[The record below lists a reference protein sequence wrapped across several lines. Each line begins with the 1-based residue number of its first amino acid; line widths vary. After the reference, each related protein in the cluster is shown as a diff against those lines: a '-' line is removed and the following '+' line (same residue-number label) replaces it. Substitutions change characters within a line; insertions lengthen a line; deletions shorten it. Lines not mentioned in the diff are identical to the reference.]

1 MAHILSF
8 FIRIRDNQSDKIKL
22 STSTHKLSK
31 ELIHA
36 FSRMNSIDRISTQK
50 KERTYK
56 NKDIIMIKNNKAII
70 SPSLLA
76 ADFLQIGNEINSVI
90 AAGADWIHVDV
101 MDGVFVP
108 NITIGNP
115 VVAAIKAVSSI
126 PVDVHLM
133 IVHPEHH
140 IQTFVKAGAN
150 ILTVHCE
157 NNANIFYTLMEIRQS
172 GISPAVAINPGT
184 PVAMVEP
191 LLSLIDMVLVM
202 TVNPGF
208 GGQKFIPDT
217 LQKIKQIRQW
227 SNDRNLDLR
236 IQVDG
241 GINETTACLCR
252 EAGADVFVAGTS
264 IFKFPQGY
272 AAGIQAIRGSTAKI

>member
-1 MAHILSF
+1 MTIM
-8 FIRIRDNQSDKIKL
+8 K
-22 STSTHKLSK
+22 T
-31 ELIHA
+31 
-36 FSRMNSIDRISTQK
+36 K
-50 KERTYK
+50 KE
-56 NKDIIMIKNNKAII
+56 II

-76 ADFLQIGNEINSVI
+76 ADFMQIGNEIRNVT
-90 AAGADWIHVDV
+90 AAGADWIHADV

-115 VVAAIKAVSSI
+115 VVEAIKSVSSVPI
-126 PVDVHLM
+126 DVHLM
-133 IVHPEHH
+133 IVHPENH
-140 IQTFVKAGAN
+140 IQKFIKAGAD

-184 PVAMVEP
+184 PVTMVEP
-191 LLSLIDMVLVM
+191 LLSLVDMVLVM

-208 GGQKFIPDT
+208 GGQKFIPDS
-217 LQKIKQIRQW
+217 LQKIMQIRKW
-227 SNDRNLDLR
+227 SDERNLDLR

-241 GINETTACLCR
+241 GINEKTARQCR

-264 IFKFPQGY
+264 IFKCPQGY
-272 AAGIQAIRGSTAKI
+272 AAGIKAIRGSSAAE